1 MMKAVIAITALLP
14 LASSAFTL
22 SGPTARFVTSLDA
35 IDTRHRLASQEL
47 GIWTQHCVDDAGN
60 YAPCEAVCG
69 HDRRASWESYAP
81 MTADGNTVRY
91 TGAIGCPGG
100 GDWCYAS
107 AFGGARKNAAYA
119 EMRKNAATVAAALAG
134 LGSGAGG
141 AKSEVGLSIPKGA
154 AGPGQTVAVHYQGS
168 IGFSTSGHD
177 VRGARGSYAKPTN
190 YHFVTGE
197 IGLSQGAA
205 AAAAAARPVAAAPVA
220 ARPVAAA
227 PVAAAPVAAT
237 PVAAAPVAAA
247 GAAVP
252 GYKKNS
258 YGLGSWKK

>member
-1 MMKAVIAITALLP
+1 
-14 LASSAFTL
+14 
-22 SGPTARFVTSLDA
+22 
-35 IDTRHRLASQEL
+35 
-47 GIWTQHCVDDAGN
+47 
-60 YAPCEAVCG
+60 
-69 HDRRASWESYAP
+69 
-81 MTADGNTVRY
+81 
-91 TGAIGCPGG
+91 
-100 GDWCYAS
+100 
-107 AFGGARKNAAYA
+107 
-119 EMRKNAATVAAALAG
+119 MRKNAATVAAALAG

-227 PVAAAPVAAT
+227 PVAATPVAAAPVAAT